1 MLQVNSIWRRRGSV
15 FALSVR
21 RIVIVLLVASS
32 SINGF
37 ALAWRFVF
45 PPAPPPIAS
54 VSRTIV
60 NETDAVKAFATSCIT
75 SLLTATTS
83 SAADLGRC
91 YPDGRTYTLPTTT
104 TMTVSNAV
112 AWASRRGP
120 GSGDVVVY
128 SVKISVA
135 QQPYPLAPKTTAFY
149 QIPVAVY
156 KNNGLQAID
165 RISRIDTPPAGA
177 YIALGY
183 TVPITAGTP
192 IFGMLSGF
200 ASAFLTTA
208 GGLERFTTTDSGISV
223 VGSYSSATVSVAQA
237 STQPAEN
244 PQDNAELAV
253 HIDVS
258 ARRPDYTQEDLS
270 YSLTLGAHGGSWF
283 VTQIDA
289 IPVTAA
295 DTTPTP
301 VPTRA
306 PASSQPAAPR

>member
-1 MLQVNSIWRRRGSV
+1 MIGINAVWKRRLTTWAVGG
-15 FALSVR
+15 R

-37 ALAWRFVF
+37 ALAWDFVF
-45 PPAPPPIAS
+45 PPEPPPIAS

-60 NETDAVKAFATSCIT
+60 NETDAVKAFATGCIT
-75 SLLTATTS
+75 SLLTATSS
-83 SAADLGRC
+83 SAADLMRC
-91 YPDGRTYTLPTTT
+91 YPAGRTYTLPTTT

-112 AWASRRGP
+112 AWASRRGTET
-120 GSGDVVVY
+120 GDVVVY

-149 QIPVAVY
+149 QMPIAVY
-156 KNNGLQAID
+156 KDNGLQAID

-177 YIALGY
+177 YVALGY
-183 TVPITAGTP
+183 QVPITAGTP
-192 IFGMLSGF
+192 VFSMLSGF

-208 GGLERFTTTDSGISV
+208 GGLERFTTTDSGITV
-223 VGSYSSATVSVAQA
+223 VGSYSNATVTVAQA
-237 STQPAEN
+237 ETQPAEN
-244 PQDNAELAV
+244 PKDNAELAV

-270 YSLTLGAHGGSWF
+270 YSLTLGAHGGAWF

-289 IPVTAA
+289 IPVVAA

-306 PASSQPAAPR
+306 PVSSQPVAPR